1 MSATPPRRMEP
12 PVIPVAEPFWAA
24 TRERRLVVQWCLEC
38 DRPVFY
44 PRENCPLCLSTNLE
58 WRDCSGEGSLYS
70 FTVNHLS
77 GNPTGAEGPF
87 PVAIVELAEGFRMMS
102 NVVNC
107 PLEHLEVDMALR
119 VTWEELSDGRNYPLF
134 EPAGG
139 TA

>member
-1 MSATPPRRMEP
+1 MSAEAPRRMEP
-12 PVIPVAEPFWAA
+12 PVSPVAEPFWAA
-24 TRERRLVVQWCLEC
+24 TRERRLVVQWCLDC

-44 PRENCPLCLSTNLE
+44 PRDNCPLCLGTSLE
-58 WRDCSGEGSLYS
+58 WRDCTGEGSLYS

-77 GNPTGAEGPF
+77 SNPTGGEGPF

-107 PLEHLEVDMALR
+107 PLEELRVDMALS
-119 VTWEELSDGRNYPLF
+119 VAWEELSDGRNYPVF
-134 EPAGG
+134 EPRGG